1 MSSEAV
7 FAAILLIFIALTIY
21 GKLKFIKFL
30 LVASI
35 ILTVVFL
42 LMYAF
47 PILRVPGLYDI
58 LYVVYD
64 FISDMLDQFV
74 KEGLS

>member
-1 MSSEAV
+1 MSSEAIYGAIIIV
-7 FAAILLIFIALTIY
+7 FTALTIY

-30 LVASI
+30 LIASI
-35 ILTVVFL
+35 VLTVVFL

-58 LYVVYD
+58 LYAIYD
-64 FISDMLDQFV
+64 FISDMLNQALQ
-74 KEGLS
+74 EGI

>member
-1 MSSEAV
+1 MSSEAIYGAIIII
-7 FAAILLIFIALTIY
+7 FAALTIY

-35 ILTVVFL
+35 VLTVVFL

-58 LYVVYD
+58 LHVVYD
-64 FISDMLDQFV
+64 FISEMLDQFA